1 VNNLEILV
9 GTDGFDPKK
18 HWESLALHPKSKG
31 PVFKQRIKIIL
42 FAYWHYISAFLND
55 NRLRSRSNT

>member
-1 VNNLEILV
+1 V

-31 PVFKQRIKIIL
+31 PVFKQRIKIFL
-42 FAYWHYISAFLND
+42 FAHWHYILAFLND